1 MANPNKVFLAHE
13 LVWHKYWPMMFHTEM
28 HARDGCHLT
37 TLWSWGVLEWHH
49 LKQKKRTGLFPS
61 NFINVY
67 GIQRDSQNNLC
78 YSNKSPQ
85 GGMKTKSSLLAV
97 GTTAGTIYL
106 VTENMLDKDQERSP
120 TLPVAVSTDDTWRAQ
135 SRKQRVAEKTAVAA
149 A

>member
-1 MANPNKVFLAHE
+1 
-13 LVWHKYWPMMFHTEM
+13 
-28 HARDGCHLT
+28 
-37 TLWSWGVLEWHH
+37 
-49 LKQKKRTGLFPS
+49 
-61 NFINVY
+61 
-67 GIQRDSQNNLC
+67 
-78 YSNKSPQ
+78 
-85 GGMKTKSSLLAV
+85 MKTKSSLLAV